1 MKRKKVNL
9 SMQEIDILTKESL
22 HSIKG
27 GISTKNSSQ
36 NSQTFPIKD
45 EPWVKIGVS
54 ENF

>member
-1 MKRKKVNL
+1 
-9 SMQEIDILTKESL
+9 MQEIDILTKESL

-27 GISTKNSSQ
+27 GISNCNSSQ

-54 ENF
+54 VNF

>member
-27 GISTKNSSQ
+27 GISTKN
-36 NSQTFPIKD
+36 D

-54 ENF
+54 VNF